1 MDEFGKVTLNL
12 EKLIQE
18 KGNVEKREMY
28 RTFNMGIGFVLICD
42 KENAA
47 KVKEACAQMEQPVYE
62 IGNVVSGEKKVV
74 IDKSCEL

>member
-1 MDEFGKVTLNL
+1 
-12 EKLIQE
+12 
-18 KGNVEKREMY
+18 MY